1 MIRFDKETKRRF
13 GVFSLINV
21 AVLLVAYGAL
31 FICFGFYVSD
41 SGDRA
46 AEKLAREYAEEL
58 QGYSYAELVSD
69 NAPESPYYLYAI
81 YTVRGDGEYE
91 LSTPSDFLR
100 ELNPF
105 IGGETDKVQIQT
117 FTADDG
123 TSYEFATY
131 TTRLDDPSGERYL
144 KLFVPDRIAD
154 ETLADIGGGSIA
166 FVCVFVVLAVVLAL
180 VMGYIQM
187 RPIVASYSE
196 QKAFVNDMSHEIR
209 TPLAIIRGNLDN
221 VLASDAVTD
230 DAAREDLQAC
240 LKEIDYMTDISSGLL
255 NIVRAGNKSAGKDG
269 SVSDTVASVVDMY
282 ADLANMDNK
291 ALIACIDST
300 QLSLDRD
307 KVKQLTSILLDNA
320 VKYTREGDRISVR
333 LKNTTGGGCVLTVA
347 DTGIGIPK
355 GDEEKIFDRFYRAS
369 NVGDIQGTGLGLSIA
384 KATAESLGG
393 TIRARQNAPSGLEI
407 TVEFARR

>member
-13 GVFSLINV
+13 GIFSLINV

-69 NAPESPYYLYAI
+69 SAPESPYYLYAI

-105 IGGETDKVQIQT
+105 
-117 FTADDG
+117 
-123 TSYEFATY
+123 
-131 TTRLDDPSGERYL
+131 
-144 KLFVPDRIAD
+144 
-154 ETLADIGGGSIA
+154 IGGGSIA

-384 KATAESLGG
+384 KAIAESLGG

>member
-13 GVFSLINV
+13 GIFSLINV

-131 TTRLDDPSGERYL
+131 TTRLDDPSGR
-144 KLFVPDRIAD
+144 
-154 ETLADIGGGSIA
+154 DI
-166 FVCVFVVLAVVLAL
+166 
-180 VMGYIQM
+180 
-187 RPIVASYSE
+187 
-196 QKAFVNDMSHEIR
+196 
-209 TPLAIIRGNLDN
+209 
-221 VLASDAVTD
+221 
-230 DAAREDLQAC
+230 
-240 LKEIDYMTDISSGLL
+240 
-255 NIVRAGNKSAGKDG
+255 
-269 SVSDTVASVVDMY
+269 
-282 ADLANMDNK
+282 
-291 ALIACIDST
+291 
-300 QLSLDRD
+300 
-307 KVKQLTSILLDNA
+307 
-320 VKYTREGDRISVR
+320 
-333 LKNTTGGGCVLTVA
+333 
-347 DTGIGIPK
+347 
-355 GDEEKIFDRFYRAS
+355 
-369 NVGDIQGTGLGLSIA
+369 
-384 KATAESLGG
+384 
-393 TIRARQNAPSGLEI
+393 
-407 TVEFARR
+407 